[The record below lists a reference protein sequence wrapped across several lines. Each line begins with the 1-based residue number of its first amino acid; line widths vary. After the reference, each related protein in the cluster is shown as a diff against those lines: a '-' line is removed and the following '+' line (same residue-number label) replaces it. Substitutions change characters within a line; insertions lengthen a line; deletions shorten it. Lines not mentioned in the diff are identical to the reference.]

1 MSTKLINFKN
11 RLNFL
16 SSLVN
21 NLLLLIGSI
30 LSLILIVN
38 IIFFSSSY
46 QITIAQFLQGF
57 SGFIILYLSIKKIIR
72 KRFIDMVTSEQNRKY
87 ILILPFL
94 TLSILFIY
102 RITLNDLEGYIRRI
116 SEGSLFEWFGFLFLF
131 FSSFLLLK
139 SSANNL
145 GKTQKNI
152 LKIGSLIMF
161 VWSMEEMSWGQMLFN
176 WVPPKMINEINIQNE
191 TNIHNLRYIH
201 DKSWLILLVI
211 FSIFF
216 IFSII
221 GSYLRSRGEI
231 KIGSIADI
239 IFPIGCTS
247 SYFFFAALIYLGV
260 VLLKS
265 GIFVPILQ
273 TREQEIGELLF
284 SLGFFIHST
293 NIYLNCSRD

>member
-1 MSTKLINFKN
+1 
-11 RLNFL
+11 
-16 SSLVN
+16 
-21 NLLLLIGSI
+21 
-30 LSLILIVN
+30 
-38 IIFFSSSY
+38 
-46 QITIAQFLQGF
+46 
-57 SGFIILYLSIKKIIR
+57 
-72 KRFIDMVTSEQNRKY
+72 
-87 ILILPFL
+87 
-94 TLSILFIY
+94 
-102 RITLNDLEGYIRRI
+102 
-116 SEGSLFEWFGFLFLF
+116 
-131 FSSFLLLK
+131 LLLK

-176 WVPPKMINEINIQNE
+176 WVPPKMINEINMQNE

>member
-1 MSTKLINFKN
+1 MSSKLINFKN

-102 RITLNDLEGYIRRI
+102 RITINDLEGYIRRI

-176 WVPPKMINEINIQNE
+176 WVPPKMINEINMQNE

>member
-145 GKTQKNI
+145 GKPQKNI

-176 WVPPKMINEINIQNE
+176 WVPPKMINEINMQNE

-265 GIFVPILQ
+265 GIFVPILH

>member
-1 MSTKLINFKN
+1 MSSKLINFKS
-11 RLNFL
+11 RLDFL
-16 SSLVN
+16 SGLVN
-21 NLLLLIGSI
+21 NFLLLIGSI
-30 LSLILIVN
+30 LSLILILN

-46 QITIAQFLQGF
+46 QITIAQFMQGF
-57 SGFIILYLSIKKIIR
+57 FGFIILYLSIKKIIR
-72 KRFIDMVTSEQNRKY
+72 KRFINLVTSEQNRKY
-87 ILILPFL
+87 ILILPL
-94 TLSILFIY
+94 ITLAILFLY
-102 RITLNDLEGYIRRI
+102 RITINDLEGYIRRI

-145 GKTQKNI
+145 GKMQKNI

-176 WVPPKMINEINIQNE
+176 WVPPKMINEINMQNE

-265 GIFVPILQ
+265 GIFVPILH